1 MKPLVIHNIHTHVFT
16 IYHVPPK
23 FLPFNLVTLFK
34 KKPWGKI
41 IKNMFHWL
49 AVLTKNDQ
57 FLRIIVMADAAEHEK
72 QEEILV
78 DMVGFYPSQTR
89 FGLLAMD
96 FDYMGAGEPDQG
108 YLKQLQQLAVIKQNY
123 AEQVIPFM
131 AIDPRRPG
139 LLDLAKKYI
148 DLGFGGFKL
157 YPPLGYY
164 PFDERLDEVYAFAEA
179 EGLPIISH
187 CSPGGIY
194 WREKI
199 TPELRIHPKT
209 GELLKG
215 RNNAAFAR
223 NFSNPE
229 NYKYVIEKFPRLK
242 ICLAHFGGGEE
253 WDKYLE
259 NQWPPAEVKRRI
271 DGKETRIPLSWFT
284 TIIEMMETH
293 DNVYADIAYTA
304 HEERFLPLIKVL
316 LNTKLREKILYGS
329 DCYMVQL
336 DKSERAF
343 SINVRG
349 YLGERDYRQLAET
362 NPRVFLK
369 REKAASPPV

>member
-1 MKPLVIHNIHTHVFT
+1 MKPLVIHNIHTHIFT
-16 IYHVPPK
+16 IHHVPAR
-23 FLPFNLVTLFK
+23 FLPFNLVAAFK
-34 KKPWGKI
+34 IQFWNKAIRKI
-41 IKNMFHWL
+41 LRWL
-49 AVLTKNDQ
+49 SIFTNNDQ
-57 FLRIIVMADAAEHEK
+57 FGRIVVMADAAEHEK

-78 DMVGFYPSQTR
+78 DMMGFYPSQTC

-96 FDYMGAGEPDQG
+96 FDYMDAGEPEQG
-108 YLKQLQQLAVIKQNY
+108 YLKQLEQLAAIKQKY

-179 EGLPIISH
+179 EGLPVITH

-194 WREKI
+194 WRGKI

-209 GELLKG
+209 GESLKG
-215 RNNAAFAR
+215 RNNAEFAR
-223 NFSNPE
+223 NFSNPA
-229 NYKYVIEKFPRLK
+229 NYEYVIEKFPRLK

-259 NQWPPAEVKRRI
+259 NHWPPAEVKRRI
-271 DGKETRIPLSWFT
+271 DGKETRIPISWFT
-284 TIIEMMETH
+284 TIIEMMEKYPH
-293 DNVYADIAYTA
+293 LYADIAYTA

-349 YLGERDYRQLAET
+349 YLGEKDYRQLAEA
-362 NPRVFLK
+362 NPRIFLK
-369 REKAASPPV
+369 REKAASPQS

>member
-1 MKPLVIHNIHTHVFT
+1 MKPLVIHNIHTHIFT
-16 IYHVPPK
+16 IHHVPAR
-23 FLPFNLVTLFK
+23 FLPFNLVAAFK
-34 KKPWGKI
+34 IQFWNKVIRKI
-41 IKNMFHWL
+41 LHWL
-49 AVLTKNDQ
+49 SIFTKNDQ
-57 FLRIIVMADAAEHEK
+57 FGRIVVMADAAEHEK

-78 DMVGFYPSQTR
+78 DMMGFYPSKTC

-96 FDYMGAGEPDQG
+96 FDYMDAGQPEQD
-108 YLKQLQQLAVIKQNY
+108 YLKQLQQLAAIKQKY

-179 EGLPIISH
+179 EGLPIITH

-194 WREKI
+194 WRGKI

-209 GELLKG
+209 GESLKG
-215 RNNAAFAR
+215 RNNFEFAR
-223 NFSNPE
+223 NFSNPA
-229 NYKYVIEKFPRLK
+229 NYEYVIEKFPRLK

-259 NQWPPAEVKRRI
+259 NHWPPAEVKRRL
-271 DGKETRIPLSWFT
+271 DGKETSMSISWFT

-293 DNVYADIAYTA
+293 GNLYADIAYTA

-349 YLGERDYRQLAET
+349 YLGEKDYRQMAET
-362 NPRVFLK
+362 NPRIFL
-369 REKAASPPV
+369 RRDKAASPPL